1 MKVKLSKLDK
11 KLMKF
16 CKKNNIDI
24 DYEKEV
30 LKSKANSYDEIF
42 ANPCK
47 NQNRFTGNV
56 ILVNVEDLT
65 EDFKNGKY

>member
-1 MKVKLSKLDK
+1 MEDN
-11 KLMKF
+11 
-16 CKKNNIDI
+16 CKKKILEL
-24 DYEKEV
+24 EKENAE

-56 ILVNVEDLT
+56 VLVNVEDLT